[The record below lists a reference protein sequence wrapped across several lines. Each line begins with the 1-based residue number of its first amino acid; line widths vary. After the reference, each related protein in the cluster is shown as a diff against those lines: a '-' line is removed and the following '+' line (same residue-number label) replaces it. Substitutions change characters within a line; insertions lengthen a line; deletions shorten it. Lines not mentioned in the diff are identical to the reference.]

1 MKVLIDDE
9 IFYRQR
15 FGGISKVF
23 YEIIRRLKKEIS
35 IELDFQNLYSE
46 NDLLLSLQAPQIK
59 PFLLNQNFPLKGK
72 MIRGV
77 NHLISHKRI
86 NNVLRNIKPDI
97 FHPTFYSN
105 YYFDALEASPNTKLI
120 FTVHDL
126 IHEKFGET
134 QHYQNLAN
142 KKKENIEKADA
153 IIVISENTKKDILQ
167 IYPTIRHE
175 KIHVNY
181 LAQSITDYNS
191 TKISLPDKYILFV
204 GSRSFYKGFDIMLE
218 AFAQIGQQNT
228 NLFLLCTGS
237 ETFNTNEEKKISKLG
252 LKDVIIHKSLGISE
266 LRYAYENSEM
276 FVFPSNYEGFGIPIL
291 EAFACKTP
299 VIISNSSS
307 LPEIAGNAALVF
319 EKNNKEDLAIKMN
332 LLLSNTSLKN
342 EMIEKGIARE
352 KEFSWEKHYQN
363 TLAIYKSLC

>member
-23 YEIIRRLKKEIS
+23 YEIIKRLKTDNS
-35 IELDFQNLYSE
+35 VQLDFKNLYTE
-46 NDLLLSLQAPQIK
+46 NDLLLSLHTPQIK

-72 MIRGV
+72 IVRGV
-77 NHLISHKRI
+77 NHLVSHQRI
-86 NNVLRNIKPDI
+86 NNSIKNFKPNI

-105 YYFDALEASPNTKLI
+105 YYFDTLKESRNTKLV

-126 IHEKFGET
+126 IHEKFGKDK
-134 QHYQNLAN
+134 HYKRLAKN
-142 KKKENIEKADA
+142 KKDNIEIADA
-153 IIVISENTKKDILQ
+153 IIVVSENTKKDLLE
-167 IYPTIRHE
+167 IYPNVEPE

-181 LAQSITDYNS
+181 LAQSITENKS
-191 TKISLPDKYILFV
+191 ERITLPDSYILYV
-204 GSRSFYKGFDIMLE
+204 GSRSFYKGFNTLLD
-218 AFAQIGQQNT
+218 AFSALQKTYPQ
-228 NLFLLCTGS
+228 LHLVCTGS
-237 ETFNTNEEKKISKLG
+237 ESFTSSELKKISELHLEKFVL
-252 LKDVIIHKSLGISE
+252 HKSLSISE
-266 LRYAYENSEM
+266 LRYAYENAEI
-276 FVFPSNYEGFGIPIL
+276 FVFSSNYEGFGIPIL

-299 VIISNSSS
+299 VIISDSSC

-319 EKNNKEDLAIKMN
+319 EKNNSEDLALKMN
-332 LLLSNTSLKN
+332 LLLSNPILKN
-342 EMIEKGIARE
+342 ERIQKGISRE